1 MQPACDL
8 RILAGGESDG
18 PPPGVS
24 RPAGAGVG
32 RVHELSIASEVYRT
46 SRSAVAEH
54 GGGRLIAVRLAVGEL
69 TAIEPELLG
78 FAWQALLA
86 ASADAGARLD
96 VEWRPARQHCA
107 ACDAV
112 KPRSEGSWLR
122 LCPDC
127 GQPLSV
133 SGGDE
138 LDVLSVEFEQDGGES
153 HD

>member
-1 MQPACDL
+1 M
-8 RILAGGESDG
+8 
-18 PPPGVS
+18 
-24 RPAGAGVG
+24 
-32 RVHELSIASEVYRT
+32 HELSIASEVYRT

-69 TAIEPELLG
+69 TAIEPELLS
-78 FAWQALLA
+78 FAWEALLA
-86 ASADAGARLD
+86 GSADVGARLD

-107 ACDAV
+107 ACDAA

-127 GQPLSV
+127 GQPLAV

-138 LDVLSVEFEQDGGES
+138 LDVLSVEFEQEGGMS